1 MSPKQKMTKNLQ
13 GIFPQFNSFEAPHD
27 LPLAQ
32 RSQLADEQLHTA
44 VEQRFVRLLQAI
56 QAARAAGFNGLQK
69 AGQCSAI
76 LDMLSYKSTKAS
88 NK

>member
-1 MSPKQKMTKNLQ
+1 MIPPKKISTTLQ

-44 VEQRFVRLLQAI
+44 VEQRFVRLLQAKI
-56 QAARAAGFNGLQK
+56 TQQRAAGFKLGK
-69 AGQCSAI
+69 CSAI
-76 LDMLSYKSTKAS
+76 LDMLSNKSTKKS

>member
-1 MSPKQKMTKNLQ
+1 MSKNLQ

-32 RSQLADEQLHTA
+32 SSQLADEQLHTA
-44 VEQRFVRLLQAI
+44 VEQRFVRLLQAKI
-56 QAARAAGFNGLQK
+56 TQQRAAGFKLGK
-69 AGQCSAI
+69 CSAI
-76 LDMLSYKSTKAS
+76 LDMLSYKSSKAS